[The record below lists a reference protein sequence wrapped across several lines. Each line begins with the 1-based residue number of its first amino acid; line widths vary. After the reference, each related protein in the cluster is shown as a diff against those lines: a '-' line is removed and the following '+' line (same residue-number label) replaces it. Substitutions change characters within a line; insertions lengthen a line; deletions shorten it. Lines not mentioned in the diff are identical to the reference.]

1 MSNIYERHLE
11 ALQKISN
18 KSEALVSL
26 FIPLRCANSKP
37 EKTLSTLV
45 KTADAL
51 LKKQGYPEVSLSK
64 VDWGKWSK
72 QGTNTLAIYQGSGIT
87 TFIPLP
93 VKMNPRV
100 VVASTFHVKPLVASS
115 SEHLEALILHFN
127 KFGASLFRV
136 SQTNEILVD
145 SYQPSRAYIRE
156 DWPISLER
164 SDFKNFLELLKLEIN
179 GTKRSSTK
187 ILAITGS
194 NHLSLQIKGIWE
206 ECNLPLYFLED
217 SFMNEVPKK
226 SIPLVRLKLDAEIK
240 EEYRSIV
247 KRILSVEPAVHQDD
261 GLATLGKKIIKKE
274 IKTLCISLED
284 LHFGEVN
291 ISTGELI
298 LRRSQQNVK
307 DDDVLD
313 DLLELALKNGVS
325 VSVVPRLYLP
335 SGTTY
340 LAS

>member
-11 ALQKISN
+11 ELQKIS
-18 KSEALVSL
+18 KQSEALVSL
-26 FIPLRCANSKP
+26 FVPMRCPDSSP
-37 EKTLSTLV
+37 EKTLSTLI
-45 KTADAL
+45 KTANTL

-64 VDWGKWSK
+64 VEWEKWNK

-115 SEHLEALILHFN
+115 SEHLEALVLHFN
-127 KFGASLFRV
+127 KFGVSLFRV

-145 SYQPSRAYIRE
+145 SYQPSRTYIRE
-156 DWPISLER
+156 DWPVSLEHSEVR
-164 SDFKNFLELLKLEIN
+164 DFLEFLKLEIN

-187 ILAITGS
+187 LLAITGT
-194 NHLSLQIKGIWE
+194 NHRSLQIKGIWK
-206 ECNLPLYFLED
+206 ECNLPIFFLED
-217 SFMNEVPKK
+217 SFMNVVPEKA
-226 SIPLVRLKLDAEIK
+226 IPLVRFKLETEIK

-247 KRILSVEPAVHQDD
+247 KKILSGEPAAHEDH
-261 GLATLGKKIIKKE
+261 GLTTLGKKILKKE

-291 ISTGELI
+291 NSTGELI

-325 VSVVPRLYLP
+325 VSVVPKLYLP